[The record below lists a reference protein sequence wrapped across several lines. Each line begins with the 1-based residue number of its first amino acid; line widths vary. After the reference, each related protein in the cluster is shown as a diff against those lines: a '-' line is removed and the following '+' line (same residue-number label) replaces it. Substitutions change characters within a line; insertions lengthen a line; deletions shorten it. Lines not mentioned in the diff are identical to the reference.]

1 MLLPVFQGDFF
12 MEIGS
17 NLSIYSGLGS
27 LFEQVKS
34 KNKQTEEFSGST
46 RNQSGAG
53 LQPSTTPPSIANTMW
68 AVQAGNE
75 TYINPPSNEEA
86 TIKEANKRV
95 AAEFSKWS
103 SMTPEEFIRARYLA
117 AHNLTEDDLNSMS
130 TDDRAA
136 IEKEIA
142 EQIKRELA
150 GIEGGGDRAEKTSAS
165 GQSNAA
171 QSTDEAPVA

>member
-1 MLLPVFQGDFF
+1 

-17 NLSIYSGLGS
+17 SLSIYSGLGA
-27 LFEQVKS
+27 LFEQGKS
-34 KNKQTEEFSGST
+34 KNKQADEFGGST

-75 TYINPPSNEEA
+75 TYINPPSGEEA
-86 TIKEANKRV
+86 TIKEANKR
-95 AAEFSKWS
+95 AADEFSKWS

-117 AHNLTEDDLNSMS
+117 AHNLTEDDLNAMS
-130 TDDRAA
+130 ADERAA

-150 GIEGGGDRAEKTSAS
+150 GIEDGGDGNKKPA
-165 GQSNAA
+165 AA
-171 QSTDEAPVA
+171 QSTSTQAAGENTGA

>member
-1 MLLPVFQGDFF
+1 

-17 NLSIYSGLGS
+17 SLSIYSGLGS
-27 LFEQVKS
+27 LFEQGKS
-34 KNKQTEEFSGST
+34 KNKQIDEFSGST

-68 AVQAGNE
+68 AVQAGDE
-75 TYINPPSNEEA
+75 TYINPPSEA
-86 TIKEANKRV
+86 EA
-95 AAEFSKWS
+95 AAKAAHSSLVDQFSEWS
-103 SMTPEEFIRARYLA
+103 NMDPAEFIRARYLE
-117 AHNLTEDDLNSMS
+117 AHGLTEDDLKAMPA
-130 TDDRAA
+130 DQREA

-150 GIEGGGDRAEKTSAS
+150 GIEGGGDGAEKPSAI

-171 QSTDEAPVA
+171 QSTDEAPAA

>member
-1 MLLPVFQGDFF
+1 

-17 NLSIYSGLGS
+17 SLSIYSGLGM
-27 LFEQVKS
+27 LFEQGKS
-34 KNKQTEEFSGST
+34 KATLADEFGGST

-75 TYINPPSNEEA
+75 TYINPPSDAEREA
-86 TIKEANKRV
+86 K
-95 AAEFSKWS
+95 AAHESLVDQFSEWS
-103 SMTPEEFIRARYLA
+103 NMDPAEFIRARYLK
-117 AHNLTEDDLNSMS
+117 AHGLTEDDLKAMPA
-130 TDDRAA
+130 DQREA

-150 GIEGGGDRAEKTSAS
+150 GIEDGADAS
-165 GQSNAA
+165 EEPAAA
-171 QSTDEAPVA
+171 QAPAAQPAEENSAT

>member
-1 MLLPVFQGDFF
+1 

-17 NLSIYSGLGS
+17 SLSIYSGLGS
-27 LFEQVKS
+27 LFEQGKS
-34 KNKQTEEFSGST
+34 KNKQTEEFGGST

-75 TYINPPSNEEA
+75 TYINQPSSEEA
-86 TIKEANKRV
+86 TIKESNKRL
-95 AAEFSKWS
+95 AGEFTKWS

-117 AHNLTEDDLNSMS
+117 AHNLTEDDLKAMS

-150 GIEGGGDRAEKTSAS
+150 GIEGGGDGTAETATAQAS
-165 GQSNAA
+165 NTK
-171 QSTDEAPVA
+171 STDQAENG

>member
-1 MLLPVFQGDFF
+1 

-17 NLSIYSGLGS
+17 SLSIYSGLGS
-27 LFEQVKS
+27 LFEQGKS
-34 KNKQTEEFSGST
+34 KNKQIDEFSGSA

-75 TYINPPSNEEA
+75 TYINQPSEDEMKA
-86 TIKEANKRV
+86 K
-95 AAEFSKWS
+95 AAKSSVVDEFTKWS

-117 AHNLTEDDLNSMS
+117 AHNLTEDDLKAMPA
-130 TDDRAA
+130 DQREA

-142 EQIKRELA
+142 EQIKRELT
-150 GIEGGGDRAEKTSAS
+150 GIEGGKDDSTQVSTAQAGNTQSSDHSAN
-165 GQSNAA
+165 G
-171 QSTDEAPVA
+171 

>member
-1 MLLPVFQGDFF
+1 

-17 NLSIYSGLGS
+17 SLSIYSGLGS
-27 LFEQVKS
+27 LFEQGKS
-34 KNKQTEEFSGST
+34 KNKQTDEFSGST

-75 TYINPPSNEEA
+75 TYINPPSEA
-86 TIKEANKRV
+86 EA
-95 AAEFSKWS
+95 AAKAAHSSLVDQFSEWS
-103 SMTPEEFIRARYLA
+103 NMDPAEFIRARYLE
-117 AHNLTEDDLNSMS
+117 AHGLTEDDLKAMPA
-130 TDDRAA
+130 DQREA

-150 GIEGGGDRAEKTSAS
+150 GIEDGGDGNKEP
-165 GQSNAA
+165 AA
-171 QSTDEAPVA
+171 AKSTTTQSTDQNSAA

>member
-17 NLSIYSGLGS
+17 SLSIYSGLGS
-27 LFEQVKS
+27 LFEQGKS
-34 KNKQTEEFSGST
+34 KNKQADEFSGST

-75 TYINPPSNEEA
+75 TYIDPPSDAETEA
-86 TIKEANKRV
+86 KAAHKRLV
-95 AAEFSKWS
+95 DEFSDWS
-103 SMTPEEFIRARYLA
+103 NMDPAEFIRARYLES
-117 AHNLTEDDLNSMS
+117 HGLTEDDLKAMPA
-130 TDDRAA
+130 DEREA

-150 GIEGGGDRAEKTSAS
+150 GIEDSGSDSEQSSTTQSAP
-165 GQSNAA
+165 AP
-171 QSTDEAPVA
+171 STDETAA

>member
-1 MLLPVFQGDFF
+1 

-17 NLSIYSGLGS
+17 SLSIYSGLGS
-27 LFEQVKS
+27 LFEQGKS
-34 KNKQTEEFSGST
+34 KNKQTDEFGGSA

-75 TYINPPSNEEA
+75 TYINPPSDAEA
-86 TIKEANKRV
+86 
-95 AAEFSKWS
+95 AAKAAHDSLVDQFSEWS
-103 SMTPEEFIRARYLA
+103 NMDPAEFIRARYLE
-117 AHNLTEDDLNSMS
+117 AHGLTEDDLKSMPA
-130 TDDRAA
+130 DQREA

-150 GIEGGGDRAEKTSAS
+150 GIEDDGDGSKDQTTAQSAPT
-165 GQSNAA
+165 
-171 QSTDEAPVA
+171 QSTDENSAA

>member
-1 MLLPVFQGDFF
+1 

-17 NLSIYSGLGS
+17 NLSIYSGLSS
-27 LFEQVKS
+27 LFEQGKS
-34 KNKQTEEFSGST
+34 KNKQTEEFGGNA

-68 AVQAGNE
+68 AVQASNE
-75 TYINPPSNEEA
+75 TYINPPSEEEVKA
-86 TIKEANKRV
+86 K
-95 AAEFSKWS
+95 AAKSSLVDEFTKWS

-117 AHNLTEDDLNSMS
+117 AHNLTEDDLKAMS
-130 TDDRAA
+130 SDDRAA

-150 GIEGGGDRAEKTSAS
+150 GIEGGGDGTTDPTTVQASNTHSAD
-165 GQSNAA
+165 QSKN
-171 QSTDEAPVA
+171 D

>member
-1 MLLPVFQGDFF
+1 

-17 NLSIYSGLGS
+17 SLSIYSGLGS
-27 LFEQVKS
+27 LFEQGKS
-34 KNKQTEEFSGST
+34 KNKQIDEFSGST
-46 RNQSGAG
+46 RSQSGAG

-75 TYINPPSNEEA
+75 AYINPPSNKEA

-117 AHNLTEDDLNSMS
+117 AHNLTEDDLKAMS
-130 TDDRAA
+130 PDDRAA
-136 IEKEIA
+136 VEKEIA

-150 GIEGGGDRAEKTSAS
+150 GVEDSGDGNKGSA
-165 GQSNAA
+165 AA
-171 QSTDEAPVA
+171 QSAGTQAAGETAS

>member
-1 MLLPVFQGDFF
+1 

-17 NLSIYSGLGS
+17 SLSIYSGLGA
-27 LFEQVKS
+27 LFDQGKS
-34 KNKQTEEFSGST
+34 KNKQTDEFGGST

-75 TYINPPSNEEA
+75 TYINPPSDAEMEA
-86 TIKEANKRV
+86 K
-95 AAEFSKWS
+95 AARKSLVDEFSEWS
-103 SMTPEEFIRARYLA
+103 NMDPAEFIRARYLE
-117 AHNLTEDDLNSMS
+117 AHGLTEDDLKAMPA
-130 TDDRAA
+130 DQREA

-150 GIEGGGDRAEKTSAS
+150 GIEDGGDGNKEPA
-165 GQSNAA
+165 AA
-171 QSTDEAPVA
+171 QSTSTQGGENSAA

>member
-1 MLLPVFQGDFF
+1 

-17 NLSIYSGLGS
+17 SLSIYSGLGS
-27 LFEQVKS
+27 LFEQGKS
-34 KNKQTEEFSGST
+34 KNKQTDEFSGST

-68 AVQAGNE
+68 AVQASSE
-75 TYINPPSNEEA
+75 IYINPPSDAEMEA
-86 TIKEANKRV
+86 K
-95 AAEFSKWS
+95 AAKSSLVDEFTKWS

-117 AHNLTEDDLNSMS
+117 AHNLTEDDLKAMPA
-130 TDDRAA
+130 DERAA

-150 GIEGGGDRAEKTSAS
+150 GIENDGTKT
-165 GQSNAA
+165 
-171 QSTDEAPVA
+171 TDEVPAA